1 MRPISSNGSMSRSAT
16 KHTSRH
22 ANARLSKASRRL
34 RLRALIM
41 LLCLSS
47 ATALYCILAPQ
58 PAAAFSNTIVI
69 SQIYGGGGNTGAQY
83 THDFIELYNR
93 GTTTVSLTGWSLQ
106 YANATGTSWTVKTL
120 SGSIAPGKYYL
131 VRQGT
136 AGATNNLPAAD
147 ATGGPAMG
155 NTAGKVALVSTTT
168 TLDGTSGCP
177 FRADIVDFVGYGNSG
192 SGNIANCSET
202 SQVPNL
208 SNTTAAIRKGHSG
221 NAYQETD
228 NNSADFS
235 VAAPMPRNGASS
247 GTTGSQVLISEFRLR
262 GPNGENDEFI
272 KIYNNTDSDITVTD
286 NNPVTCAAQVIN
298 PLDTLVNCGWAI
310 VDTLGAVTTPAIPRV
325 VIPVGQTIPARGH
338 YLIVNNGTGGYS
350 LSSYATSNL
359 TYSPPA
365 YGDGD
370 YTGLALFKTAD
381 RAQFN
386 TTNLYDAV
394 GFYGINTSSGLYR
407 EGNGLSSTTG
417 ISANGQYSFVRKIP
431 VATANAQDTGDNAA
445 DFVFVATDGGTYS
458 GMLALLGAPGPQNST
473 GPVKRNIT
481 DTSPGFIT
489 GLVDPNRTLAQSPH
503 QVRENTNF
511 GSTVK
516 IRRKY
521 TNNTGGTISQF
532 RFRIIDL
539 TTLNAPNLYSGAT
552 QLDLRAVTSD
562 TETISLVAGGTQ
574 DVQGFTLEYAD
585 GATQP
590 DQSTNGGGVNSSL
603 AAGTLSGGTFTLS
616 TPLAQGDSIYVN
628 LWFRVAAPLTGSG
641 KFRFALIIE
650 AQ

>member
-1 MRPISSNGSMSRSAT
+1 MRSISSNGSMSRSAT
-16 KHTSRH
+16 KHTNRH

-58 PAAAFSNTIVI
+58 PAAAFSNTVVI
-69 SQIYGGGGNTGAQY
+69 SQIYGGGTSGGSTY
-83 THDFIELYNR
+83 KCDYIELYNR
-93 GTTTVSLTGWSLQ
+93 GTTTVNLSTWSVQ
-106 YANATGTSWTVKTL
+106 YASATGTGSWTKTDL
-120 SGSIAPGKYYL
+120 AGSIGPGEYYL
-131 VRQGT
+131 IRQQCGT
-136 AGATNNLPAAD
+136 TGLDLPTPDRAVTNTPMAVGSA
-147 ATGGPAMG
+147 
-155 NTAGKVALVSTTT
+155 KVALLNHQTV
-168 TLDGTSGCP
+168 LNGACP
-177 FRADIVDFVGYGNSG
+177 ADPGIVDLVGYGS
-192 SGNIANCSET
+192 SANCFET
-202 SQVPNL
+202 ARTANL
-208 SNTTAAIRKGHSG
+208 DETHAAIRKGHSG

-228 NNSADFS
+228 NNSADFV

-247 GTTGSQVLISEFRLR
+247 GTTGAQVLISEFRLR

-272 KIYNNTDSDITVTD
+272 KIYNNTDSDITVGD
-286 NNPVTCAAQVIN
+286 NNPVTCAAQVISN
-298 PLDTLVNCGWAI
+298 PIDDPFTNCGWAI
-310 VDTLGAVTTPAIPRV
+310 VDTLGAVTNSPIPRV
-325 VIPVGQTIPARGH
+325 VIPLGEIIPARGH
-338 YLIVNNGTGGYS
+338 FLIANNGTGGYS
-350 LSSYATSNL
+350 LSSYAAPDL
-359 TYSPPA
+359 TYGPPA
-365 YGDGD
+365 YGDAD

-386 TTNLYDAV
+386 STNLYDAV

-407 EGNGLSSTTG
+407 EGNGLSSTAG
-417 ISANGQYSFVRKIP
+417 ISTDGQYSFVRKIP

-458 GMLALLGAPGPQNST
+458 GLLALLGAPGPQNST

-489 GLVDPNRTLAQSPH
+489 GLVDPNRSLAQSPH
-503 QVRENTNF
+503 QVRENTSY

-532 RFRIIDL
+532 RFRIVDL

-574 DVQGFTLEYAD
+574 DVQRFTLEYAD
-585 GATQP
+585 GTNQP